1 MRLKMGKKKTY
12 VVNLSQAEREHLE
25 NIVSS
30 GVEQARKLTRA
41 RILLKADHDWT
52 DKEISNALDVG
63 SATVERI
70 RKRCAEE
77 GMTAALERKKSSRQ
91 YESKIDGETEAHLIA
106 LACGAPP
113 EGRASWTL
121 SLLSDRLVKL
131 EQVELESVSYET
143 VRKALKKTNLN
154 RGKISNG

>member
-1 MRLKMGKKKTY
+1 MGKKKTY

-30 GVEQARKLTRA
+30 GIEQARKLTRA

-70 RKRCAEE
+70 RKRYAEQ
-77 GMTAALERKKSSRQ
+77 GIMAALERKKSSRQ
-91 YESKIDGETEAHLIA
+91 YESKIDGETNTFATQM
-106 LACGAPP
+106 
-113 EGRASWTL
+113 S
-121 SLLSDRLVKL
+121 
-131 EQVELESVSYET
+131 
-143 VRKALKKTNLN
+143 
-154 RGKISNG
+154 